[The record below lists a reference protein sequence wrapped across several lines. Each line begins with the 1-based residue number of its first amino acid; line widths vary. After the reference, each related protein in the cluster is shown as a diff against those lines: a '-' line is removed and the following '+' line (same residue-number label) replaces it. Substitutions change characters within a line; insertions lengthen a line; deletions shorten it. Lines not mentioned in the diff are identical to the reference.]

1 MCYAAQPG
9 EHMQRESEEV
19 REAEAWRRKVKRYL
33 ERERKRELFQWPGK
47 LDKRQRNAQ
56 CGGWGGEWEVVVVVL
71 SETAY
76 QHFEENNIF
85 KKHLW
90 GRKASI
96 EIKWDCVEG
105 NLQLLS
111 KCHCYIFF
119 FLMKV

>member
-1 MCYAAQPG
+1 MGQLSIK
-9 EHMQRESEEV
+9 QRG
-19 REAEAWRRKVKRYL
+19 L
-33 ERERKRELFQWPGK
+33 QWTEQQ
-47 LDKRQRNAQ
+47 LLTL
-56 CGGWGGEWEVVVVVL
+56 GGLWEVVVVVL
-71 SETAY
+71 SEIAY